1 MDMFRGCIN
10 STVEQLI
17 NNYNVMYLL
26 KKNVL
31 IKKNIVPMN
40 STTIF
45 STKERQ
51 EREEEMGGEQRRTIR

>member
-10 STVEQLI
+10 STLEQLI
-17 NNYNVMYLL
+17 KNYNVVYLL
-26 KKNVL
+26 KK
-31 IKKNIVPMN
+31 KCTYQKNIVPMN

-51 EREEEMGGEQRRTIR
+51 EREEEREENKEEQ